1 MNKDQALL
9 LALSALYDS
18 IPGSPEWIA
27 KREQAAA
34 AIQEVIDPSQLDLVS
49 KRYSF
54 DRRGWKHTAPP
65 KREWVGLTEEQFL
78 EASQLAEKGN
88 YMVAF
93 QRIQQ
98 WLKEKNV

>member
-9 LALSALYDS
+9 LALSTLYDS
-18 IPGSPEWIA
+18 VPGSPEWIA
-27 KREQAAA
+27 KREQSAA
-34 AIQEVIDPSQLDLVS
+34 AIREVIDPSQLDLVS

-54 DRRGWKHTAPP
+54 DGRGWKHTAP

-78 EASQLAEKGN
+78 EASRLAEKGN

-98 WLKEKNV
+98 WLKEKNT

>member
-27 KREQAAA
+27 TREQAAA
-34 AIQEVIDPSQLDLVS
+34 AIQEVIDPSQLDLVR

-54 DRRGWKHTAPP
+54 DRRGWKHPAPR
-65 KREWVGLTEEQFL
+65 REWVGLTDEQFL
-78 EASQLAEKGN
+78 EASQLAEDGN

-98 WLKEKNV
+98 WLREKNV